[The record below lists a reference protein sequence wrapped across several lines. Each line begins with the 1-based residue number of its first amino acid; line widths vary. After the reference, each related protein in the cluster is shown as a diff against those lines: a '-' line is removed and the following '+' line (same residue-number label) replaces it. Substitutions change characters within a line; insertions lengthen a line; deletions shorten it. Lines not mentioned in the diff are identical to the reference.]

1 VAEKWWLDN
10 KLTYTERNMLL
21 SNYATQG
28 QLTDAEEDIAHLF
41 KPIELFSATRGAGEP
56 LKGFLS
62 VTVVSEKKAETSIQC
77 IIEGS
82 PTKCPMDIYGKYLA
96 AEIRE
101 PVSREKDTGDIF
113 GTMSFGKKM
122 EPRAVFKSVL
132 KEDGM
137 GGAQCY
143 QTPNLGNHRK
153 RVRAIYDEIR
163 RHVPAEDPIHRALL
177 ESDPSKKPADKRAAG
192 ARPTHV
198 DVLGQSEICP
208 YMEFL
213 LRWMD
218 ERRLGGKRWFL
229 SLAETVR
236 AT

>member
-1 VAEKWWLDN
+1 
-10 KLTYTERNMLL
+10 
-21 SNYATQG
+21 
-28 QLTDAEEDIAHLF
+28 
-41 KPIELFSATRGAGEP
+41 
-56 LKGFLS
+56 
-62 VTVVSEKKAETSIQC
+62 
-77 IIEGS
+77 
-82 PTKCPMDIYGKYLA
+82 MDIYGKYLA

-198 DVLGQSEICP
+198 DALGQSEICP